1 MRRGIVHETAQ
12 SLYDM
17 AARIAG
23 GSLFPSG
30 GMHVMV
36 DGWLDGV

>member
-1 MRRGIVHETAQ
+1 MVHDTAR
-12 SLYDM
+12 SLHD
-17 AARIAG
+17 AAAYIAG

-30 GMHVMV
+30 RMHATV

>member
-1 MRRGIVHETAQ
+1 MVHDTARSLHDAAAKIV
-12 SLYDM
+12 
-17 AARIAG
+17 G

-30 GMHVMV
+30 GMHMTV

>member
-1 MRRGIVHETAQ
+1 MVHDTAQ
-12 SLYDM
+12 SLHN
-17 AARIAG
+17 AAASIAG

-30 GMHVMV
+30 GTHATV